1 MATEG
6 NGIGSSLTKLP
17 ERVAA
22 LVELLTTL
30 DLRVRAALDGLEEM
44 RTTVTGFESLGTEG
58 DRLAADLRDRI
69 ERTDT
74 RINRDLDDLKAAL
87 MEKIGEIDL
96 SDIGPRFQR
105 IEEAILN
112 IEIATVSLD
121 QSFEGALEMLPNFL
135 TRRVKEEG
143 TRTAP
148 PTTVD
153 LSKTS

>member
-1 MATEG
+1 MAGEG
-6 NGIGSSLTKLP
+6 DGIASSLTKLP
-17 ERVAA
+17 ERIAA

-58 DRLAADLRDRI
+58 DRLAADLRNRI
-69 ERTDT
+69 ETTDA

-87 MEKIGEIDL
+87 LAKIGEIDL
-96 SDIGPRFQR
+96 TDIGPRFQR

-121 QSFEGALEMLPNFL
+121 QAFEGGLEMLPNFL
-135 TRRVKEEG
+135 TRRVKAEG
-143 TRTAP
+143 QKAA
-148 PTTVD
+148 PTTTTG
-153 LSKTS
+153 LGT

>member
-1 MATEG
+1 MAGEG
-6 NGIGSSLTKLP
+6 DGIAASLTKLP
-17 ERVAA
+17 ERIAA

-58 DRLAADLRDRI
+58 DRLAADLRNRI
-69 ERTDT
+69 ETTDA

-87 MEKIGEIDL
+87 LAKIGEIDL
-96 SDIGPRFQR
+96 TDIGPRFQR

-121 QSFEGALEMLPNFL
+121 QAFEGGLEMLPNFL
-135 TRRVKEEG
+135 TRRVKAEG
-143 TRTAP
+143 QKAA
-148 PTTVD
+148 PTTTTG
-153 LSKTS
+153 LGT

>member
-1 MATEG
+1 MAPDGEG
-6 NGIGSSLTKLP
+6 LGSALTKLP

-22 LVELLTTL
+22 LVELISTL

-58 DRLAADLRDRI
+58 DRLAADLRARI
-69 ERTDT
+69 ETTDA

-87 MEKIGEIDL
+87 MAKIGEVDL
-96 SDIGPRFQR
+96 ADIGPRFQR

-112 IEIATVSLD
+112 IEIATVNLD
-121 QSFEGALEMLPNFL
+121 QNFEGALEMLPNFM

-143 TRTAP
+143 KKAAP
-148 PTTVD
+148 TTTVD
-153 LSKTS
+153 LGR

>member
-1 MATEG
+1 MGTEG

-30 DLRVRAALDGLEEM
+30 DLRVRSALDGLEEM

-69 ERTDT
+69 ERTDA
-74 RINRDLDDLKAAL
+74 RVNRDLDDLKAAL
-87 MEKIGEIDL
+87 MAKIGEIDL
-96 SDIGPRFQR
+96 TDIGPRFQR

-121 QSFEGALEMLPNFL
+121 QAFEGGLEMLPNFL

-143 TRTAP
+143 KRVAP

-153 LSKTS
+153 LVE

>member
-1 MATEG
+1 VASDGEG
-6 NGIGSSLTKLP
+6 LGSTLTKLP
-17 ERVAA
+17 ERVTA

-58 DRLAADLRDRI
+58 DRLAADLRARI

-87 MEKIGEIDL
+87 MAKIGEIDL

-121 QSFEGALEMLPNFL
+121 QAFEGGLEMLPNFL
-135 TRRVKEEG
+135 TRRVKDEG
-143 TRTAP
+143 KRVAP
-148 PTTVD
+148 ATTVD
-153 LSKTS
+153 LAE